1 MSTSIKKNVVAKS
14 LLTIVNI
21 VIPMLL
27 GPYIARTLDVA
38 LYTVYNKALTLMA
51 WFLPFA
57 LFGIPTFGLREISAV
72 KYDKGEL
79 NRRFSQIFY
88 FNILSSFI
96 TSVAFFLIIFFKF
109 NIAVYYL
116 LLLQLFST
124 FLSVEYV
131 NEAFENFGFILY
143 KNLFLRIIYI
153 AFILIFVRRDS
164 DIVSFT
170 LISTGFN
177 ILNNV
182 FSFLY
187 IKKYICIVKC
197 AVRDVFSQFKQL
209 FPVLLL
215 SNTGML
221 YTNLDCLFLS
231 RLEGYEITYYILVRT
246 ILMSIINV
254 FLSIIQVSIPR
265 LSKFY
270 ANGEKSAFLA
280 LLKKSSN
287 AFYFFGIPCC
297 IGLSLLGREI
307 MLLYGGEKY
316 AAAGSVMSMFA
327 LRFILYILITVATDA
342 VLFTTRNEKKLTVIY
357 LIGGCINIL
366 GNSLLVLFNR
376 MTSVSVIITTMLA
389 ELIVIFLQQYA
400 IWRIDK
406 NLITIT
412 KDFFKYLLL
421 SVMIVLLAIAFFP
434 GLGVNATVFE
444 RAIYLLKVTALC
456 CGIYVVCLLLLK
468 DTVIVSVLKILKK
481 Y

>member
-1 MSTSIKKNVVAKS
+1 M
-14 LLTIVNI
+14 
-21 VIPMLL
+21 
-27 GPYIARTLDVA
+27 
-38 LYTVYNKALTLMA
+38 
-51 WFLPFA
+51 FL
-57 LFGIPTFGLREISAV
+57 
-72 KYDKGEL
+72 
-79 NRRFSQIFY
+79 
-88 FNILSSFI
+88 
-96 TSVAFFLIIFFKF
+96 
-109 NIAVYYL
+109 
-116 LLLQLFST
+116 
-124 FLSVEYV
+124 
-131 NEAFENFGFILY
+131 
-143 KNLFLRIIYI
+143 
-153 AFILIFVRRDS
+153 
-164 DIVSFT
+164 
-170 LISTGFN
+170 
-177 ILNNV
+177 V
-182 FSFLY
+182 F
-187 IKKYICIVKC
+187 C

-316 AAAGSVMSMFA
+316 AAAGPVMSMFA
-327 LRFILYILITVATDA
+327 LRF
-342 VLFTTRNEKKLTVIY
+342 
-357 LIGGCINIL
+357 
-366 GNSLLVLFNR
+366 
-376 MTSVSVIITTMLA
+376 
-389 ELIVIFLQQYA
+389 
-400 IWRIDK
+400 